1 MNLELIVSNA
11 YQLKNCTKTQKKI
24 NIIQAMQRKFIT
36 PKLEVLDF
44 NLLAKNIKD
53 TSNIKNI
60 GTPKK

>member
-1 MNLELIVSNA
+1 
-11 YQLKNCTKTQKKI
+11 
-24 NIIQAMQRKFIT
+24 MQRKFIT
-36 PKLEVLDF
+36 SKLEVLDF